1 MTQSKDESTINLDE
15 LGLGGLMEDDTITI
29 NLDDTYGATTTD
41 TITVSDPTFTVGIDT
56 ADTIDISSI
65 STSTITLDDTHWAD
79 GITWEQIEFED
90 KMPSVA
96 KVEDMC
102 NDYPALEKA
111 YENFKTIYKMVHQD
125 WQGRQDDEDGQ
136 LPF

>member
-1 MTQSKDESTINLDE
+1 MTNINLNSE
-15 LGLGGLMEDDTITI
+15 ETITI
-29 NLDDTYGATTTD
+29 STNTLSS
-41 TITVSDPTFTVGIDT
+41 SDYTFDLSEYT

-65 STSTITLDDTHWAD
+65 ITSTITLDDTHWAD

-125 WQGRQDDEDGQ
+125 WRGKQDSENGSLHLLFLMGR
-136 LPF
+136 LYRTC